1 MQTVMCV
8 LIVNSNFKS
17 DGLHLRPLD
26 EAFPKFTVSF
36 YVFFLSTSV
45 IYVDMKTYYNFIT
58 QPMCLNKS

>member
-26 EAFPKFTVSF
+26 EAFPKFGIQKIHIFFTCHSSF
-36 YVFFLSTSV
+36 K
-45 IYVDMKTYYNFIT
+45 D
-58 QPMCLNKS
+58 NKSSMLGKKKKLNIL